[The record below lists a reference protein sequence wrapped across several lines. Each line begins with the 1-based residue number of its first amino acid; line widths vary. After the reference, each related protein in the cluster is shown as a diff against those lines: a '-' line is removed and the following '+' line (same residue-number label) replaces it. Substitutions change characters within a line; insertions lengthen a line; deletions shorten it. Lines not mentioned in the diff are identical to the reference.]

1 MNRFLRA
8 ATLRMPVFSALLLC
22 AATTARASEVD
33 DLRAQLEALKSSYQ
47 TQIQALESRLTQ
59 LESQATTAP
68 AAVAASPGGRRCRS
82 WQTRL

>member
-8 ATLRMPVFSALLLC
+8 ATLRMSVFSALLLC

-47 TQIQALESRLTQ
+47 TQITTGSPVSSRRATVSVLEDAALTWVNRN
-59 LESQATTAP
+59 
-68 AAVAASPGGRRCRS
+68 
-82 WQTRL
+82 